1 MADDVECHHM
11 TFKDAPYRFETGTPI
26 IASAIG
32 LGVAIDYVSKI
43 GLDEIAKYEY
53 YLKQKAL
60 EGLKKIPNVEIY
72 NETAETGIIAFNI
85 KGVHPHDAASVFDNN
100 DVCIRAGH
108 HCAQL
113 IIKWLNT
120 IGTVRASF
128 YFYNTLEDVE
138 KFVQSV
144 KEAQEFFG
152 SL

>member
-1 MADDVECHHM
+1 MNIF
-11 TFKDAPYRFETGTPI
+11 FKQT
-26 IASAIG
+26 AI
-32 LGVAIDYVSKI
+32 
-43 GLDEIAKYEY
+43 
-53 YLKQKAL
+53 
-60 EGLKKIPNVEIY
+60 EGLKKIPNIEIY
-72 NETAETGIIAFNI
+72 NASAETGIISFNI

-113 IIKWLNT
+113 ITKWLKT
-120 IGTVRASF
+120 VGTVRASF

-152 SL
+152 TL